1 MSSID
6 LNGKQSKLFEETF
19 FMELT
24 LSIIKPDAVKRGLAG
39 EINSLIEKKKM
50 RIVAQKML
58 HLSLNDAKGFYF
70 VHKERA
76 FFNDLCEYMTS
87 GPIVVQVLMGKNVIN
102 NYRKLMGATNPA
114 NADDGT
120 IRKIY
125 GLSVEENSVH
135 GSDSMENS
143 EIEINYFFSS
153 REIFKQLGN

>member
-1 MSSID
+1 
-6 LNGKQSKLFEETF
+6 
-19 FMELT
+19 MEQT

-50 RIVAQKML
+50 KIIAQKMI
-58 HLSLNDAKGFYF
+58 HLSLDDAKGFYF

-102 NYRKLMGATNPA
+102 NYRKLMGATNPT
-114 NADDGT
+114 NAEEGT

-135 GSDSMENS
+135 GSDSKENS
-143 EIEINYFFSS
+143 EIEIGYFFS
-153 REIFKQLGN
+153 RKEIFEQLGN